1 MVPRSQELLICANF
15 DVSPSLHDKLLQ
27 LVRYLEQVL
36 LALRECTDR
45 GAQFSYRLLNRLNT
59 HTYFFDSSA
68 GGCWCSVC
76 SQVLVAQAHPN
87 DWTDGVKKLG
97 VDFRRALGGEQKMT
111 HRIETL
117 LNTLEIF
124 GMDLHPDL
132 FEDGRGCQS
141 SSGVPQP
148 LQRACFHYERS

>member
-1 MVPRSQELLICANF
+1 M
-15 DVSPSLHDKLLQ
+15 
-27 LVRYLEQVL
+27 
-36 LALRECTDR
+36 
-45 GAQFSYRLLNRLNT
+45 
-59 HTYFFDSSA
+59 
-68 GGCWCSVC
+68 
-76 SQVLVAQAHPN
+76 LVAQAHPN

-132 FEDGRGCQS
+132 
-141 SSGVPQP
+141 
-148 LQRACFHYERS
+148 L